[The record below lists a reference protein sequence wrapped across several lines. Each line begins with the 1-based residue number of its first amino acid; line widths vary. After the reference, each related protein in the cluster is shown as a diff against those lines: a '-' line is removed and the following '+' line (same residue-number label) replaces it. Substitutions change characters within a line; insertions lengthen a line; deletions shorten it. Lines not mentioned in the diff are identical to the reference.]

1 MFMLRDCSTTLSR
14 SCWLGLLAL
23 ANVASPV
30 MAQNSSFPEDS
41 IAPSIPINRATS
53 FPAPSNFSNTIP
65 SNANQYVVYVPRN
78 NPMVLQQVRAIV
90 PDAFSGRLDNGQSV
104 VQIGRFNNSNLAQ
117 RRVEQLKQMGLS
129 ADVATVSTKLATT
142 MPVTDPFFSTSA
154 PTNTLGVPNL
164 PPSNFPSNFPNDLP
178 GVPSAIPPAG
188 QGTIEISRPQ
198 QTYQATPQLPG
209 QTASINPPPE
219 VSRNR
224 YFVIIP
230 SAADAILQKTRNI
243 VPTARLTAT
252 ERGTYIEV
260 QGYPERR
267 SADTLSSTLR
277 SQGLDSRVIYF

>member
-14 SCWLGLLAL
+14 AWWLGLLAL
-23 ANVASPV
+23 ANVASPA
-30 MAQNSSFPEDS
+30 MAQNPSFPEDS
-41 IAPSIPINRATS
+41 IAPSIPINRAAN

-65 SNANQYVVYVPRN
+65 SNANQYVVYVPGN
-78 NPMVLQQVRAIV
+78 NPMVLQQVKAIV

-142 MPVTDPFFSTSA
+142 MPVADPFNPISS

-164 PPSNFPSNFPNDLP
+164 PPSNFPNNDLP

-198 QTYQATPQLPG
+198 QPYQAAPQLPG
-209 QTASINPPPE
+209 PTASINPPPE

-230 SAADAILQKTRNI
+230 SSADAILQKTKNI